1 MPCKESYNE
10 DRIKCRNTLNE
21 IKIRKKA
28 KQDKDNTL
36 RAEVNISNA
45 ETIEFDEMEDS
56 FGNLKPPKSFG
67 PIDRFAKLVD
77 KGATHTINLMLEAIG
92 GLPRYRKTLDQ
103 AKTLTVFIY
112 AHHKTLALMRQF
124 TKRRDIVR
132 PGVTR
137 FASGFLTL
145 QSLAEKKSQLRN
157 MFCSEEWEECKFSK
171 TVKGKTVYAL
181 VLNAAFWAGV
191 TTCLKVFA
199 PLVKVL
205 RMVDADWKPSMGFI
219 YGELKKAR
227 QEIKDALDNEN
238 AYKPISDIIAK
249 KSSNRLDTCLHM
261 TAYILNPFYYY
272 HDPSA
277 KLDIEANDSIVEILG
292 ILFPEDYELQDLI
305 NTVELPKY
313 KKKLEKF
320 DRAIAT
326 TSCAVNN
333 EKFDPGAY
341 KKRNRLEVAKMNNL
355 IYVQANAHLMERD
368 KKRKVRNHEIL
379 IGEDASEAQEWIV
392 DGDDAHWEAVGDAL
406 GAEDELRPRTSA
418 RRKERELFEDDFVS
432 GSEGEV
438 DEEVE
443 YESDGAQ
450 IMEHYGQDEN

>member
-1 MPCKESYNE
+1 
-10 DRIKCRNTLNE
+10 
-21 IKIRKKA
+21 
-28 KQDKDNTL
+28 
-36 RAEVNISNA
+36 
-45 ETIEFDEMEDS
+45 
-56 FGNLKPPKSFG
+56 
-67 PIDRFAKLVD
+67 
-77 KGATHTINLMLEAIG
+77 
-92 GLPRYRKTLDQ
+92 
-103 AKTLTVFIY
+103 
-112 AHHKTLALMRQF
+112 
-124 TKRRDIVR
+124 
-132 PGVTR
+132 
-137 FASGFLTL
+137 
-145 QSLAEKKSQLRN
+145 
-157 MFCSEEWEECKFSK
+157 
-171 TVKGKTVYAL
+171 
-181 VLNAAFWAGV
+181 
-191 TTCLKVFA
+191 
-199 PLVKVL
+199 
-205 RMVDADWKPSMGFI
+205 
-219 YGELKKAR
+219 
-227 QEIKDALDNEN
+227 
-238 AYKPISDIIAK
+238 
-249 KSSNRLDTCLHM
+249 M

-292 ILFPEDYELQDLI
+292 ILFPGDYELQDLI

-333 EKFDPGAY
+333 EKFDPANWWESYGGSAPNLRKIATRILSLTTSSSGCERIWSIFEGVHT

-368 KKRKVRNHEIL
+368 KKRKVRNREIL

-406 GAEDELRPRTSA
+406 GVEDELRPRTSA

-450 IMEHYGQDEN
+450 IMEQYGQDEN